1 MATTDVRVGPLGPG
15 LPEEKR
21 QLRRDV
27 GLIGLMFTSLGSI
40 IGSGWL
46 FGSLYAAQEAGPSA
60 LISWGIGGGAVIILA
75 LIYAE
80 MGGMYSVAG
89 GTARFPHYAFGSLV
103 GFAAGWFAWLG
114 AVTIAPIEVEAA
126 IQYSTNYLHGLSHK
140 VTMGSEHVVVLT
152 PKGYVVAAVL
162 MLIFTVINLMG
173 IRHMSKTNVAAVW
186 WKIAVP
192 VLTILVL
199 LAVAF
204 HPGNFTAAGGFA
216 PAGAKGVL
224 QAITAGG
231 VIFALLGFEQA
242 IQLAGEGR
250 NAHRDIPVAVIGSI
264 VIGVVIY
271 LLLQVAFLGAL
282 KPGDLAH
289 GWSNLTFSGV
299 FGPFAGLAKLL
310 GLGWL
315 AVLLYI
321 DAVISP
327 AGTGLIYTATSSRVS
342 YALGRNGYVPK
353 QFDLI
358 SQQGVPWFSII
369 FSFIVG
375 MLLFLPSPSWQT
387 LVTFI
392 SSATALTYAAAPL
405 ALGALRRQEPDRR
418 RPYRL
423 PGGNLLAPVGFMIA
437 NLIVYW
443 SGWNTDRKLFAAIL
457 LGFALLAISY
467 LTKANPDRPPLDW
480 KSSLWLWPYLAGM
493 ALISYLGQFDGREV
507 IPFWWDMLTVAA
519 FSLVIY
525 AFAMRV
531 RLPADRVRQYIGE
544 VEG

>member
-375 MLLFLPSPSWQT
+375 MLLFLPFPSWQT

>member
-1 MATTDVRVGPLGPG
+1 MATTDVRLGPLGPIPG
-15 LPEEKR
+15 ER

-27 GLIGLMFTSLGSI
+27 GLVGLMFTSLGSI

-46 FGSLYAAQEAGPSA
+46 FGSLYAAQQAGPSA
-60 LISWGIGGGAVIILA
+60 LISWVIGGAAVILLA

-89 GTARFPHYAFGSLV
+89 GIARFPHYAFGSLV

-126 IQYSTNYLHGLSHK
+126 IQYSSNYLHGLSHR
-140 VTMGSEHVVVLT
+140 VAGSSGHVIVLS
-152 PKGYVVAAVL
+152 PKGYAVAAVL
-162 MLIFTVINLMG
+162 MLVFTVINLMG

-192 VLTILVL
+192 LLTIAVL

-204 HPGNFTAAGGFA
+204 HPGNFSAGGGFA
-216 PAGAKGVL
+216 PAGAKGIL

-250 NAHRDIPVAVIGSI
+250 NAHRDIPTAVIGSI
-264 VIGVVIY
+264 LIGVVIY
-271 LLLQVAFLGAL
+271 LALQVAFIGAL
-282 KPGDLAH
+282 SPSVIAH
-289 GWSNLTFSGV
+289 GWSNLTFKGV
-299 FGPFAGLAKLL
+299 FGPFAGLAKGL

-315 AVLLYI
+315 AVLLYV

-342 YALGRNGYVPK
+342 YALGRYGYVPR
-353 QFDLI
+353 QIELI
-358 SQQGVPWFSII
+358 SRQGVPWFSII

-375 MLLFLPSPSWQT
+375 MLLFLPFPSWQT

-392 SSATALTYAAAPL
+392 SSATAITYAAAPL
-405 ALGALRRQEPDRR
+405 AFGALRRQDPDRK

-423 PGGNLLAPVGFMIA
+423 PGGGFLAPVGFMIA

-443 SGWNTDRKLFAAIL
+443 SGWNTDWKLFVAIL

-467 LTKANPDRPPLDW
+467 VTSANPERPPLDW
-480 KSSLWLWPYLAGM
+480 KPSLWLWPYLGGM

-507 IPFWWDMLTVAA
+507 IPFWWDMLVVAA
-519 FSLVIY
+519 FSLAIY
-525 AFAMRV
+525 ALAMRV
-531 RLPADRVRQYIGE
+531 RLPAERVRLYLGD